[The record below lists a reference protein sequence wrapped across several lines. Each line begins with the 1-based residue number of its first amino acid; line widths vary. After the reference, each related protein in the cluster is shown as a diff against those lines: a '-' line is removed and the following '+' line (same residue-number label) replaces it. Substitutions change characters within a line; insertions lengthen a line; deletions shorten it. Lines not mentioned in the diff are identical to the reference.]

1 MKKVIIGAFILLLA
15 FIVLTYISVSSS
27 DKTFG
32 TCEILNY
39 DEIGSLDFRAHDSVL
54 VAASTLYQSN
64 GLKEIMQGEQ
74 YRKVWATPVKVPIVF
89 LDTLMGGM
97 TVIEKGGGK
106 QTHSLKLR
114 AADGRIY
121 SLRSINKDPEALIP
135 EFAKVLGLE
144 NIVVDGI
151 SAQHPYAAVVV
162 AKLSAKAGIL
172 STEPSIVFVPRQSI
186 LGGFNDTYGNRLFL
200 LEHETEGGT
209 NWTPFTNVSEIVDT
223 DDLQEL
229 RKKYGNKVTID
240 EIALVKARLFDILIG
255 DWDRH
260 AKQWGWVLRKDG
272 GHFKAVPLPGDR
284 DNAFFNIDGLI
295 PTLLANKNVL
305 PGLQSFEKEINYLP
319 GLVMPFDVYFLKKTP
334 SKIFADAARDLQ
346 SVLTDDAIEE
356 AFSVW
361 PEEIYRLNGDK
372 IKNTVKY
379 RRDNLVAYAKEFYNE
394 LEKRDFLT
402 EPLKGSEDK
411 SSDEVT
417 RACFECD

>member
-260 AKQWGWVLRKDG
+260 AKQWGWVLRKNG
-272 GHFKAVPLPGDR
+272 RHFKAVPLPGDR

-334 SKIFADAARDLQ
+334 LKIFADAARDLQ

-394 LEKRDFLT
+394 LEKRAFLT

-417 RACFECD
+417 IACFECD